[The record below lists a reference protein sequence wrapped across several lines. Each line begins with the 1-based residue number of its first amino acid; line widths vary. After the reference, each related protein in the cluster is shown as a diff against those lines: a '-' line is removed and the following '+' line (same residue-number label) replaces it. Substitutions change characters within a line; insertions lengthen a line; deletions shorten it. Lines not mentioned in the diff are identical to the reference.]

1 MQGILLGTT
10 IVPTIC
16 EPFSRLTYKYVNKK
30 LPTIRERKATSN
42 SLKNLP
48 NNVIL
53 GVYVNENYIL
63 KYINYT
69 YIYNG
74 KFRNRKELT
83 FKKRKMIK

>member
-16 EPFSRLTYKYVNKK
+16 EPFAQLTYKYVNKK
-30 LPTIRERKATSN
+30 LPTIREGKATSN

-83 FKKRKMIK
+83 FKNRKMIK